1 VPDWKRFPSS
11 GMPSIWLTGSRGF
24 VGRKVAAVLKKAG
37 ARLHCFT
44 NRQGEGDCSGPCLP
58 MNYRDPKD
66 INASVK
72 ALGLPDIFIHLGWGE
87 MDKPESALHLT
98 ENVPAGQNLIK
109 TLFDQGLKTFIFV
122 GSMNEYGG
130 RTGLLSEDMEPEGR
144 LTNYAKA
151 KIEVA
156 QYGFQSARTYGKSFL
171 HARTFYVYGAGQ
183 RQGSLINDLYHAYQT
198 GAEANLSPC
207 EHYRDYIHVSEVAE
221 GLRLLTDVQEST
233 TVNLGSG
240 NAVEVKDFVLR
251 FWKILGGDPGRLKFG
266 ARQLRGDEPEQPKS
280 YADLTRLKNLVHW
293 TPSLSLDEGIG
304 LTIKELKPS

>member
-1 VPDWKRFPSS
+1 MTPASDPMPTNLWSIIKRCWRSWGLIPWGRRRQNREYLRVPDWKRFPSS

-156 QYGFQSARTYGKSFL
+156 QYGFQSARTYGK
-171 HARTFYVYGAGQ
+171 
-183 RQGSLINDLYHAYQT
+183 
-198 GAEANLSPC
+198 
-207 EHYRDYIHVSEVAE
+207 
-221 GLRLLTDVQEST
+221 
-233 TVNLGSG
+233 
-240 NAVEVKDFVLR
+240 
-251 FWKILGGDPGRLKFG
+251 
-266 ARQLRGDEPEQPKS
+266 
-280 YADLTRLKNLVHW
+280 
-293 TPSLSLDEGIG
+293 
-304 LTIKELKPS
+304 